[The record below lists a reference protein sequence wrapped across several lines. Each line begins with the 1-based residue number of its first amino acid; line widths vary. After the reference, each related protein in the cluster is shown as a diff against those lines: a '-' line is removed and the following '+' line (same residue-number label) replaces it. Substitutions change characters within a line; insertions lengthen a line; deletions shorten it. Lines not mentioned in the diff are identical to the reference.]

1 MKYSVDEALMK
12 DDAQQAVENRIDDEP
27 RRPGEGSEEPPVF
40 AFVEAQE
47 DDQEHRNRQ
56 PETEQQ
62 HPRHQADEIAEEH
75 HLAVD
80 PGGRGIGP
88 VGGHHLQRL
97 VGDIEFDIALD
108 ALRHLVLELFEIAS
122 RVLPKGMA
130 RRMSPIR

>member
-1 MKYSVDEALMK
+1 MQK
-12 DDAQQAVENRIDDEP
+12 
-27 RRPGEGSEEPPVF
+27 RPATHSIRKIQFTNLPVYIY
-40 AFVEAQE
+40 A
-47 DDQEHRNRQ
+47 HYIH
-56 PETEQQ
+56 PQQ

-108 ALRHLVLELFEIAS
+108 VPRYLVLELFEIAS